1 MRAAPSARSVV
12 CTTVMPPRA
21 SPAPGAWA
29 RASAMNRSTCACK
42 KRLVPNWRMGWTMAV
57 TGSDF
62 NNGLDHALLRVE
74 QGGKGGRHIG
84 QGHAVGVEGV
94 GGHLASAHGAQH
106 GFEVFGGG
114 VAAAQQGG
122 FALVELGV
130 GEADGVAH
138 HRDQHVLAAMGH
150 KAKAALNGFGI
161 AGGIEH
167 QVKELVLGGSGQ
179 LGLIALPQG
188 HGARHAQ
195 LALAEVEAVL
205 AAVEGGDF
213 GTAQAGEDHG
223 GHADGPAPTT
233 STRWPA
239 CTRPRR
245 TAWAPMARNS
255 TMAAWSSVTP
265 SALCTKASG
274 SDKYSV
280 KAPSRC
286 TPSTWMLTQQLVL
299 PCRQATH
306 WPHDR

>member
-29 RASAMNRSTCACK
+29 RASAMNRSTWACK

-130 GEADGVAH
+130 LESECFAH

-167 QVKELVLGGSGQ
+167 QVKELVMGGSGQ

-223 GHADGPAPTT
+223 GHADGPGTDHQHALAGLHPAPPH
-233 STRWPA
+233 RMGA
-239 CTRPRR
+239 DGQELDHGGLVERD
-245 TAWAPMARNS
+245 
-255 TMAAWSSVTP
+255 
-265 SALCTKASG
+265 ALGLVHKGSG

-299 PCRQATH
+299 PCRQ
-306 WPHDR
+306 